1 MALGRDT
8 AITWL
13 GHASLEMRSPSG
25 LRIIVDPWLTGNPKT
40 PEDRKTVE
48 GVDLMLVTHGHSD
61 HTGDVVAIATEH
73 KPVVAGQNELMGY
86 LASLGVENTVGF
98 NKGGTIEHGG
108 VLVTMT
114 HAFHSSSME
123 GADGSIVYTGE
134 PAGFVVT
141 FENDFKVYIAGDT
154 TVFGDMRLIGELH
167 QPDLAILPIG
177 DHYTMGPKEAA
188 MAVRLL
194 GVKHVLPYH
203 YGTFPTLVG
212 RPEDLAREAG
222 DVQGLEVHA
231 IQPGETLT

>member
-13 GHASLEMRSPSG
+13 GHASLEIRSPSG

-73 KPVVAGQNELMGY
+73 KPVVAGQNELMVY

-114 HAFHSSSME
+114 NAFHSSSME

-154 TVFGDMRLIGELH
+154 TVFGDMRLIAELH

-203 YGTFPTLVG
+203 YGTFPVLVG
-212 RPEDLAREAG
+212 RPEDLVREAA
-222 DVQGLEVHA
+222 DVQGLEVHG
-231 IQPGETLT
+231 IQPGETLD